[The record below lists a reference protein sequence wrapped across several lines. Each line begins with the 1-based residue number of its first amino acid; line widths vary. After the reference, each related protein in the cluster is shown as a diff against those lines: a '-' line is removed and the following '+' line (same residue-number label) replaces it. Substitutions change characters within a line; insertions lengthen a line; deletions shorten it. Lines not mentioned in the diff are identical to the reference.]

1 MKEFDVLLPLTCN
14 DGTPIEARK
23 FQMVR
28 DWLLEHFDGLLFFP
42 QPNEG
47 WWKQANVTY
56 RDDIVIYRVL
66 SDFSGT
72 TRKLLKK
79 LKRKLLREFQQEEIL
94 IVERDVRTL

>member
-1 MKEFDVLLPLTCN
+1 MKEFDVLLPLTYN
-14 DGTPIEARK
+14 DGTPVEARK

-42 QPNEG
+42 QPYEG

-66 SDFSGT
+66 SDFGGT

-79 LKRKLLREFQQEEIL
+79 LKRKLLREFRQKEIL